1 MTKLPLLALLLVC
14 LRAPAQTAAP
24 ATPPGA
30 RPPAP
35 TGPQEL
41 GAVPAHDPV
50 MIRQDGTYYLFCTG
64 MGIAV
69 WSSKDRKTWNPEKPV
84 FAAPPAWAV
93 AAIPGFKGHVW
104 APDISFV
111 NGQYSLFY
119 SVSAFGKNTSAIGLA
134 TNKTLDP
141 NAKEYKWVDHGKVI
155 QSVPGRDMWNA
166 IDPNLARD
174 AAGAPWLVFGSFWS
188 GMKLVKLRPDLTAPA
203 QPEQWRTVARR
214 PRDPKLNDSLPGD
227 GAIEGP
233 FIFKKNGFYYLFTSF
248 DYCCRGPQSTY
259 KMVVGRAKEISGP
272 YLDRAGLPLEQGGGT
287 LVLAGDKNWFGVGH
301 NAVCTFDNAD
311 YLVFHGYDA
320 ADRGRPK
327 LRIEPLAW
335 DQDGWP
341 AVAAAK

>member
-1 MTKLPLLALLLVC
+1 MTKLFSFLLLLC
-14 LRAPAQTAAP
+14 SLGAAAQTMP
-24 ATPPGA
+24 AGA
-30 RPPAP
+30 VP
-35 TGPQEL
+35 L

-69 WSSKDRKTWNPEKPV
+69 WSSKDRKTWQAEKPV

-93 AAIPGFKGHVW
+93 AAIPGFKGHIW
-104 APDISFV
+104 APDISFA

-119 SVSAFGKNTSAIGLA
+119 SVSAFGKNTSCIGLA
-134 TNKTLDP
+134 TTKTLNPASPDF
-141 NAKEYKWVDHGKVI
+141 KWTDHGRVI

-174 AAGAPWLVFGSFWS
+174 AAGAPWLAFGSFWN
-188 GMKLVKLRPDLTAPA
+188 GIKLVKLRPDLLAPA
-203 QPEQWRTVARR
+203 EPEQWRTIAHR
-214 PRDPKLNDSLPGD
+214 PRDPKLNDLLPGD

-233 FIFKKNGFYYLFTSF
+233 FIFQKGSFYYLFTSF

-259 KMVVGRAKEISGP
+259 KMMVGRAAAITGP
-272 YLDRAGLPLEQGGGT
+272 YVDQAGVALDQGGGT
-287 LVLAGDKNWFGVGH
+287 LVLAGDKNWYGVGH
-301 NAVCTFDNAD
+301 NAVCTFDKAD

-327 LRIEPLAW
+327 LRIEKLAW
-335 DQDGWP
+335 DKDGWP
-341 AVAAAK
+341 TVAAP